1 MLRLLAWID
10 PDFVTTVLV
19 SLNVSLTASAVRF
32 VLGVSVGVVALELGP
47 VLVSL
52 GIGVN
57 AAPVSVSRWMQA
69 YPNHSRSA
77 IKSFS
82 GTIGMD

>member
-1 MLRLLAWID
+1 MLGLLAQID

-19 SLNVSLTASAVRF
+19 SLNVSLTASAVGF
-32 VLGVSVGVVALELGP
+32 VLGVSVGVALELGP

-52 GIGVN
+52 GIGVS

>member
-1 MLRLLAWID
+1 MLGLLARID
-10 PDFVTTVLV
+10 PAFVTTVLV
-19 SLNVSLTASAVRF
+19 SLNVSLTASAVGF
-32 VLGVSVGVVALELGP
+32 VLGVSVGVALEPGP
-47 VLVSL
+47 VLVSF
-52 GIGVN
+52 GIGVS
-57 AAPVSVSRWMQA
+57 AAPVSVSRWMQT